1 MPAYRYEA
9 ATLDGREEQGILEA
23 ESPRAVRTL
32 LRQRDLTAVSVALLS
47 DENVS
52 GSATRHAV
60 SAADLALIT
69 RQYSALLASGMTAE
83 RALDALV
90 AQTESLKL
98 REILAGA
105 RAEVRAGHSLAQA
118 MSRYPKAFPDL
129 YRALIRGGED
139 AGDLPRVMNELAD
152 HLESREAVRQK
163 FALAL
168 LYPAVVTAVA
178 ALVIGGLMIY
188 VVPQVAEVFTQTRQ
202 KLPLLTRAL
211 LSASAFL
218 REAWPWLAMAIVI
231 VVFGLRRAYRLPQP
245 RRRMQLW
252 MLGLPVIGRLFRLD
266 AGARFASTL
275 AIMLAGGVPMLK
287 ALATAAEGAGAEI
300 FREAIDSAAKR
311 VREGAPLGRALTV
324 ENRFPPLLIHFI
336 SNGELGGDLSGL
348 LRHASRQLQNELD
361 IRLRWFGGLI
371 EPALIVGM
379 GVVVLTI
386 VLAVLMPIIE
396 MNNMM
401 AR

>member
-1 MPAYRYEA
+1 VPAYRYEA
-9 ATLDGREEQGILEA
+9 ATLDGREEQGIIEA

-32 LRQRDLTAVSVALLS
+32 LRQRDLTAVAVALLS
-47 DENVS
+47 DEGVT
-52 GSATRHAV
+52 GSATRHTV

-69 RQYSALLASGMTAE
+69 RQYSALLESGMTAE
-83 RALDALV
+83 RGLDALV
-90 AQTESLKL
+90 AQTESVKL

-105 RAEVRAGHSLAQA
+105 RAEVRAGHGLAQA

-152 HLESREAVRQK
+152 HLEGREAVRQK

-168 LYPAVVTAVA
+168 LYPAVVTVVA
-178 ALVIGGLMIY
+178 GLVIGGLMIY
-188 VVPQVAEVFTQTRQ
+188 VVPQVAEVFTHTKQ
-202 KLPLLTRAL
+202 KLPLLTRGL
-211 LSASAFL
+211 LAVSGFL
-218 REAWPWLAMAIVI
+218 REAWPWLTTLIVMVI
-231 VVFGLRRAYRLPQP
+231 FGLRRTYLLPKP
-245 RRRMQLW
+245 RRKMQLW
-252 MLGLPVIGRLFRLD
+252 MLGVPVIGRLFKLD

-275 AIMLAGGVPMLK
+275 SIMLAGGVPMLK

-300 FREAIDSAAKR
+300 FRDAIESAAKR
-311 VREGAPLGRALTV
+311 VREGAPLGRALAV

-336 SNGELGGDLSGL
+336 SNGELGGDLPGL

-361 IRLRWFGGLI
+361 NRLSWFGGLI
-371 EPALIVGM
+371 EPALIVSM

-396 MNNMM
+396 MNNLMG
-401 AR
+401 R

>member
-9 ATLDGREEQGILEA
+9 ATLDGREEQGIIEA

-32 LRQRDLTAVSVALLS
+32 LRQRDLTAVAVALLS
-47 DENVS
+47 DEGVT
-52 GSATRHAV
+52 GSATRHTV

-69 RQYSALLASGMTAE
+69 RQYSALLESGMTAE
-83 RALDALV
+83 RGLDALV
-90 AQTESLKL
+90 AQTESVKL

-105 RAEVRAGHSLAQA
+105 RAEVRAGHGLAQA

-152 HLESREAVRQK
+152 HLEGREAVRQK

-168 LYPAVVTAVA
+168 LYPAVVTVVA
-178 ALVIGGLMIY
+178 GLVIGGLMIY
-188 VVPQVAEVFTQTRQ
+188 VVPQVAEVFTHTKQ
-202 KLPLLTRAL
+202 KLPLLTRGL
-211 LSASAFL
+211 LAVSGFL
-218 REAWPWLAMAIVI
+218 REAWPWLTTLIVMVI
-231 VVFGLRRAYRLPQP
+231 FGLRRTYLLPKP
-245 RRRMQLW
+245 RRKMQLW
-252 MLGLPVIGRLFRLD
+252 MLGVPVIGRLFKLD

-275 AIMLAGGVPMLK
+275 SIMLAGGVPMLK

-300 FREAIDSAAKR
+300 FRDAIESAAKR
-311 VREGAPLGRALTV
+311 VREGAPLGRALAV

-336 SNGELGGDLSGL
+336 SNGELGGDLPGL

-361 IRLRWFGGLI
+361 NRLSWFGGLI
-371 EPALIVGM
+371 EPALIVSM
-379 GVVVLTI
+379 GIVVLTI

-396 MNNMM
+396 MNNLMG
-401 AR
+401 R

>member
-47 DENVS
+47 DEGVT

-69 RQYSALLASGMTAE
+69 RQYSALLESGMTAE

-105 RAEVRAGHSLAQA
+105 RAEVRAGHGLAQA

-152 HLESREAVRQK
+152 HLEGREAVRQK

-168 LYPAVVTAVA
+168 LYPAVVTVVA

-188 VVPQVAEVFTQTRQ
+188 VVPQVAEVFTHTKQ
-202 KLPLLTRAL
+202 KLPLLTRGL
-211 LSASAFL
+211 LSASGFL
-218 REAWPWLAMAIVI
+218 RETWHWLILLVALLIL
-231 VVFGLRRAYRLPQP
+231 GLRSAYALPKP

-252 MLGLPVIGRLFRLD
+252 MLRLPVIGRLFKLD

-275 AIMLAGGVPMLK
+275 SIMLAGGVPMLK
-287 ALATAAEGAGAEI
+287 ALATAGEGAGAEI
-300 FREAIDSAAKR
+300 FRDSIENAAKR
-311 VREGAPLGRALTV
+311 VREGAPLGRALSV
-324 ENRFPPLLIHFI
+324 DNRFPPLLIHFI
-336 SNGELGGDLSGL
+336 ANGELGGDLPGL

-361 IRLRWFGGLI
+361 NRLRWFGGLI

-379 GVVVLTI
+379 GVIVLTI

-396 MNNMM
+396 MNNLIG
-401 AR
+401 R

>member
-1 MPAYRYEA
+1 VPAYRYEA
-9 ATLDGREEQGILEA
+9 VTLDGREEKGILEA

-32 LRQRDLTAVSVALLS
+32 LRQRNITALSVSQLS
-47 DENVS
+47 EEGAT
-52 GSATRHAV
+52 GSATRH
-60 SAADLALIT
+60 SIKAADLALIT

-90 AQTESLKL
+90 AQTESVKL
-98 REILAGA
+98 REILAGT
-105 RAEVRAGHSLAQA
+105 RAEVRAGHGLAQA
-118 MSRYPKAFPDL
+118 MSRYPRAFPDL

-152 HLESREAVRQK
+152 HLEGREAVRQK
-163 FALAL
+163 LALAL

-178 ALVIGGLMIY
+178 MLVIGGLMIY

-202 KLPLLTRAL
+202 KLPLLTRGL
-211 LSASAFL
+211 LSVSAFL
-218 REAWPWLAMAIVI
+218 RDAWPWLAMLVALMIL
-231 VVFGLRRAYRLPQP
+231 GLRKIYLLPIA
-245 RRRMQLW
+245 RRKMQLK
-252 MLGLPVIGRLFRLD
+252 MLQLPVIGRLFKLD

-275 AIMLAGGVPMLK
+275 SIMLAGGVPMLK
-287 ALATAAEGAGAEI
+287 ALTTAAEGAGADI
-300 FREAIDSAAKR
+300 FRDAIDLAANR
-311 VREGAPLGRALTV
+311 VREGAPLGRALMV
-324 ENRFPPLLIHFI
+324 EGRFPPLLIHFI
-336 SNGELGGDLSGL
+336 SNGELSGDLPGL
-348 LRHASRQLQNELD
+348 LRHAARQLQNELD
-361 IRLRWFGGLI
+361 NRLRWFGGLV
-371 EPALIVGM
+371 EPALIVSM

>member
-9 ATLDGREEQGILEA
+9 VTLDGREEKGVIEA
-23 ESPRAVRTL
+23 ETPRAVRTL
-32 LRQRDLTAVSVALLS
+32 LRQRELTALSVSQLS
-47 DENVS
+47 EEGAI
-52 GSATRHAV
+52 GSATRHSVTPAN
-60 SAADLALIT
+60 LALIT

-90 AQTESLKL
+90 EQTESVKL

-105 RAEVRAGHSLAQA
+105 RAEVRAGHGLAQA

-152 HLESREAVRQK
+152 HLEGREAVRQK

-202 KLPLLTRAL
+202 KLPLLTRGL
-211 LSASAFL
+211 LTVSAFL
-218 REAWPWLAMAIVI
+218 REAWPWLAMLTALLIL
-231 VVFGLRRAYRLPQP
+231 GLRKLYRLPQP
-245 RRRMQLW
+245 RRMIQMWILD
-252 MLGLPVIGRLFRLD
+252 LPVIGRLFKLD

-275 AIMLAGGVPMLK
+275 SIMLAGGVPMLK

-300 FREAIDSAAKR
+300 FRDAIESAANR

-324 ENRFPPLLIHFI
+324 EKRFPPLLIHFI
-336 SNGELGGDLSGL
+336 SNGELGGDLPGL

-361 IRLRWFGGLI
+361 NRLRWFGGLV

>member
-9 ATLDGREEQGILEA
+9 ATLDGREEKGIIEA

-32 LRQRDLTAVSVALLS
+32 LRQRDLTALSVSQLS
-47 DENVS
+47 DEGAAS
-52 GSATRHAV
+52 SATRHTVAP
-60 SAADLALIT
+60 ADLALIT

-90 AQTESLKL
+90 AQTESVKL

-105 RAEVRAGHSLAQA
+105 RAEVRAGHGLAQA
-118 MSRYPKAFPDL
+118 MSRYPRAFPDL

-152 HLESREAVRQK
+152 HLEGREAVRQQ

-178 ALVIGGLMIY
+178 GLVIGGLMIY
-188 VVPQVAEVFTQTRQ
+188 VVPQVAEVFSQSRQ
-202 KLPLLTRAL
+202 KLPLLTRGL
-211 LSASAFL
+211 LAVSGFL
-218 REAWPWLAMAIVI
+218 REAWPWLLMLIALATV
-231 VVFGLRRAYRLPQP
+231 GLRKIYLLPQP
-245 RRRMQLW
+245 RRQIQLW
-252 MLGLPVIGRLFRLD
+252 ILGLPVIGRLFRLD

-275 AIMLAGGVPMLK
+275 SIMLAGGVPMLK
-287 ALATAAEGAGAEI
+287 ALATAAEGAGADI
-300 FREAIDSAAKR
+300 FRDAIESASDR
-311 VREGAPLGRALTV
+311 VREGAPLGRALMV
-324 ENRFPPLLIHFI
+324 EQRFPPLLIHFI
-336 SNGELGGDLSGL
+336 SNGELGGDLAGL

-361 IRLRWFGGLI
+361 NRLRWFGGLV
-371 EPALIVGM
+371 EPALIVSM